1 MLILSCWQDLCVLE
15 WLPWWTSQSPF
26 SDCFLKSI
34 LPAFYDGSPCSLRWP
49 CWAGPFKMALCSLP
63 SHLAPASAGSRGS
76 FSLSHCGAR
85 YPVSLIWNSAGQKW
99 VTLLMNMHEG
109 PRLLEKHIRLT
120 SSFHNGGCAER
131 SLKVPVVSKTYQLG
145 RKVWQTPFIFRSTL
159 PSHL

>member
-1 MLILSCWQDLCVLE
+1 
-15 WLPWWTSQSPF
+15 
-26 SDCFLKSI
+26 
-34 LPAFYDGSPCSLRWP
+34 
-49 CWAGPFKMALCSLP
+49 MALCSLP

-76 FSLSHCGAR
+76 FSLSQCGAR

-145 RKVWQTPFIFRSTL
+145 RKVWQTPFIFCSNPPPICSEVSTL
-159 PSHL
+159 SSFLISFFLFKFFIFWQHCTACGL